1 MAEMWTIGKL
11 LTWATDWLKGQ
22 GSASARLDA
31 QLLLGHVCGL
41 DKVHLYV
48 QFDRPLAQN
57 ELAVF
62 RDLVK
67 RRAAGEPVAYILGKK
82 EFYSREF
89 QVDSN
94 VLVPRPETEHLV
106 DCVLAYLRQRDA
118 EEATEEMPF
127 SPRIV
132 DVGTGSGAIAITVA
146 AEVEHAI
153 VVGIDI
159 SAAALEVAKRNATV
173 LDVRERVKLAQGDT
187 LAPIRSAHSV
197 DVVVSNPPYLD
208 DALMSTLPKDVRDF
222 EPHQALY
229 GGADGLDIQRRLLEG
244 AKRVLKPGGLLAVE
258 LASTDQAQELGA
270 LWSKTGLFHEP
281 TTVQDYQGHGR
292 VLHARRIE
300 TVGGE
305 Q

>member
-159 SAAALEVAKRNATV
+159 SAAALE
-173 LDVRERVKLAQGDT
+173 
-187 LAPIRSAHSV
+187 
-197 DVVVSNPPYLD
+197 
-208 DALMSTLPKDVRDF
+208 
-222 EPHQALY
+222 
-229 GGADGLDIQRRLLEG
+229 
-244 AKRVLKPGGLLAVE
+244 
-258 LASTDQAQELGA
+258 
-270 LWSKTGLFHEP
+270 
-281 TTVQDYQGHGR
+281 
-292 VLHARRIE
+292 
-300 TVGGE
+300 
-305 Q
+305 